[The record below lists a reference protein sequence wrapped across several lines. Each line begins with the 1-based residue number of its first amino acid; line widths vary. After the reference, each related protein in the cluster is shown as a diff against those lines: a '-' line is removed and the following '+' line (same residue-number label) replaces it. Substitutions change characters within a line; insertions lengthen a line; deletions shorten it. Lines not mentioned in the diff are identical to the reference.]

1 MTVDIKIKNQ
11 ILAIRQTDLT
21 NMFDIGRVLEIAKVM
36 EFDELEEYIPE
47 HKAEYVNFIL
57 IGE

>member
-11 ILAIRQTDLT
+11 ILAIRQTGLT
-21 NMFDIGRVLEIAKVM
+21 NMFDIGSVLEIAKVM

>member
-1 MTVDIKIKNQ
+1 MDIKIKNQ
-11 ILAIRQTDLT
+11 ILVIRQTGLT

>member
-11 ILAIRQTDLT
+11 ILAIRQTGLI
-21 NMFDIGRVLEIAKVM
+21 NMLDIGRVLEIAKVM

>member
-11 ILAIRQTDLT
+11 ILVIRQTGLT

>member
-11 ILAIRQTDLT
+11 ILIIRQTGLT